1 VFIRAVW
8 RDKRLVD
15 VRRKPRELDVPTIRN
30 GGILGLTGSDFAKMT
45 HSLFDSSFLKSR

>member
-15 VRRKPRELDVPTIRN
+15 VRRTPRQLDVPTVRN
-30 GGILGLTGSDFAKMT
+30 GGIIGLCSPDFAKMT
-45 HSLFDSSFLKSR
+45 RGLFDRQN